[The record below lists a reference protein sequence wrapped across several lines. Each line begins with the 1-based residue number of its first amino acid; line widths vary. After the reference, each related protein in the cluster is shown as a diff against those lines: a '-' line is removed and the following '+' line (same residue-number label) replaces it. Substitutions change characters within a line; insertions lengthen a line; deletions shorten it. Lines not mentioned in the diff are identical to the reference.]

1 MFPSVWACFCS
12 TLVINLNVS
21 MFTCNW
27 VMLLAVE
34 CFKCGFKAGDS
45 AGSAVTVGSAREE
58 LSVFALF
65 LHLQEATGC

>member
-1 MFPSVWACFCS
+1 
-12 TLVINLNVS
+12 

-65 LHLQEATGC
+65 LHLQEATGCFSWEYCLSLHFLPRASRNS